1 MVFGLALSPFY
12 SSAQALL
19 LTGRQPAPLATQVPR
34 ASAVA
39 LTFSQPLGPNSAS
52 AVQVFSQQRGGRLAG
67 TRALSGNS
75 LVFQPQRVFRPGETL
90 WATATAAAQTAS
102 GTPLTPQV
110 WQFTAAAVGGTGQL
124 IGNTDIMGPSS
135 PYAIA
140 AADVDDDGDVDLLS
154 ANSIGGNVTL
164 FRNDGA
170 AGFAA
175 GGTLAM
181 PTRYSPQSL
190 VVGDLDGDGDLD
202 LVAGAYTSPGAVSG
216 VGMLC
221 VRFNNG
227 SGVFAGTGN
236 LALTQPVHSMGLG
249 DVDGDGDLD
258 LLASLGGTA
267 PAVEVR
273 LNNGLGGFGAPV
285 SLPMQSEC
293 LRLCLGDIDGDGD
306 LDLVANMYNGG
317 AASIRF
323 NNGSGGFSGTTGIV
337 TNTYNYALA
346 LVDFDRDG
354 DLDLALSSD
363 NFRGIELYANNGQG
377 SFLLFTRLATFGT
390 PTSLTA
396 ADLNGD
402 GAPDLLGTGNDKVES
417 FLNNGTGGFGVRM
430 SSSYVYLNPRD
441 LAAADL
447 DNDGDL
453 DVALASTAGNRLS
466 VRLNNGT
473 GAPLAQLSPAAAT
486 APLALSPV
494 PAHPADDAV
503 WVRQLPAGTR
513 VLLVRDALG
522 RAVRTVPVAG
532 ADDVALPLAG
542 LLPGLYLVQ
551 AGSATARLVVE

>member
-1 MVFGLALSPFY
+1 
-12 SSAQALL
+12 
-19 LTGRQPAPLATQVPR
+19 
-34 ASAVA
+34 
-39 LTFSQPLGPNSAS
+39 
-52 AVQVFSQQRGGRLAG
+52 
-67 TRALSGNS
+67 
-75 LVFQPQRVFRPGETL
+75 
-90 WATATAAAQTAS
+90 
-102 GTPLTPQV
+102 
-110 WQFTAAAVGGTGQL
+110 
-124 IGNTDIMGPSS
+124 MGPSN

-154 ANSIGGNVTL
+154 ANSTGFNVTV

-170 AGFAA
+170 AGFTA
-175 GGTLAM
+175 GGIVAV
-181 PTRYSPQSL
+181 PVPYSPQSL
-190 VVGDLDGDGDLD
+190 TVGDLDGDGDLD

-216 VGMLC
+216 VGVLC

-227 SGVFAGTGN
+227 SGVFSGTGN
-236 LALTQPVHSMGLG
+236 VAAPQPVHSLVLG

-267 PAVEVR
+267 PAVQVR
-273 LNNGLGGFGAPV
+273 LNNGLGGFGAPT

-306 LDLVANMYNGG
+306 LDLLANTYNGG
-317 AASIRF
+317 EVSIRF
-323 NNGSGGFSGTTGIV
+323 NNGSGVFSGTASIV

-346 LVDFDRDG
+346 LADFDRDG
-354 DLDLALSSD
+354 DLDIALSSD
-363 NFRGIELYANNGQG
+363 NFRGVELYANNGQA
-377 SFLLFTRLATFGT
+377 SFLLFARLATLGNQ
-390 PTSLTA
+390 TSLTA

-402 GAPDLLGTGNDKVES
+402 GAPDVLGTGSDKVES
-417 FLNNGTGGFGVRM
+417 FLNNGTGGFGPRM
-430 SSSYVYLNPRD
+430 NSSYVYFGPRD

-473 GAPLAQLSPAAAT
+473 GAPLAQLNPAPAAPFT
-486 APLALSPV
+486 ISPV

-513 VLLVRDALG
+513 AVLVRDAMG

-532 ADDVALPLAG
+532 TAVALPLAG
-542 LLPGLYLVQ
+542 LRPGLYLVQ
-551 AGSATARLVVE
+551 AGSATARLMVE